1 MSTHKAILSRLV
13 KNMKKRDVE
22 PLRPLI
28 DAYILERDDAP
39 ERYQNHSINMRPRLR
54 PGGRFSPSSICGC
67 RRQAVFKFVGM
78 RGRRGIDPDRE
89 LIFEDGN
96 WRHHKWQAIFMDM
109 MAVLGRERFRVRST
123 EAVVEIPELYIAGN
137 SDNELTYM
145 GRQHRVLDIK
155 GINDAGFTRVY
166 TEDEPIPEHVR
177 QLTTYGKG
185 SKRKRG
191 SLLYDNKNN
200 QQTKIFDIIFE
211 DGVWYEV
218 QEWVEDGI
226 DNMNR
231 EKLPPMHPEC
241 QAGNF
246 LYQKCPYSGICYG
259 SASDVRIRRRMY
271 GEFPG
276 VEEAWQAGRAAIEA
290 GDAIDVD

>member
-1 MSTHKAILSRLV
+1 MSTHKAILARLV
-13 KNMKKRDVE
+13 KNMKRRDVE

-28 DAYILERDDAP
+28 DAYILERDASP
-39 ERYQNHSINMRPRLR
+39 ERYQNHQIDMRPRLR

-78 RGRRGIDPDRE
+78 QGRRGIDPDRE

-109 MAVLGRERFRVRST
+109 MTVLGRDTFRVVST
-123 EAVVEIPELYIAGN
+123 EAVVEIPELFIAGN
-137 SDNELTYM
+137 SDNELVYE
-145 GRQHRVLDIK
+145 GRQRRVLDIK

-185 SKRKRG
+185 SGRKRG
-191 SLLYDNKNN
+191 TLLYDNKNN
-200 QQTKIFDIIFE
+200 QLTKIFDIVF
-211 DGVWYEV
+211 DTSVWFEV
-218 QEWVEDGI
+218 QEWTEDCI
-226 DNMNR
+226 DDMR
-231 EKLPPMHPEC
+231 KEKLPLMHPEC

-246 LYQKCPYSGICYG
+246 LYQRCPYSDICYG
-259 SASDVRIRRRMY
+259 PATDVRIRRRMY

-276 VEEAWQAGRAAIEA
+276 VEEAWEAGRIAIEA